1 MIPGAFGAVLEE
13 TEITAVRAS
22 TATLQV
28 LAPHQHTD
36 RHHQNDEDK
45 DREGDEEEKH
55 DKVSRGVREGRKV
68 GGFDRP
74 KVCPV
79 PNDQNSGKPCFLGES
94 PPLDG
99 AKNNKRG
106 GPSVGPHAGG
116 VQHTHRDERML
127 NRLTLA
133 RIDFVRVTPP
143 LDDEEI
149 SVITR
154 GGERPILER

>member
-1 MIPGAFGAVLEE
+1 M
-13 TEITAVRAS
+13 
-22 TATLQV
+22 
-28 LAPHQHTD
+28 LAPKEHTD
-36 RHHQNDEDK
+36 RHHEDDEDEGS
-45 DREGDEEEKH
+45 EGDEEEKH
-55 DKVSRGVREGRKV
+55 GKVSRCTREGGEV
-68 GGFDRP
+68 GGFNFTEIAALPD
-74 KVCPV
+74 
-79 PNDQNSGKPCFLGES
+79 DQDSGKPCFLGES

-99 AKNNKRG
+99 AENNKRG
-106 GPSVGPHAGG
+106 SPSVGPHAGG

-127 NRLTLA
+127 NRLPLA